1 MFKFNTQKFN
11 ILAVALAVLTIVYT
25 APTLSREFITNT
37 TQKQVSL
44 DYQKQVECLAKNIYY
59 EAASE
64 PYEGKLAVAQ
74 VTMNRVNS
82 GVFPKDIC
90 SVVYQKTTDQ
100 NLRTVCQF
108 SWTCMVKEMVHMHDR
123 YRWEESVLIA
133 KRALTVPIL
142 HDKIAETNALYYH
155 ATYVNP
161 GWNKNKVIT
170 KIGNHI
176 FYSRI

>member
-1 MFKFNTQKFN
+1 MKFNLPKINLVT
-11 ILAVALAVLTIVYT
+11 AALTAIAVLFTM
-25 APTLSREFITNT
+25 PTLSKEFISTAT
-37 TQKQVSL
+37 EKQVAAS
-44 DYQKQVECLAKNIYY
+44 YNKQVECLAKNIYY
-59 EAASE
+59 ESAGE
-64 PYEGKLAVAQ
+64 TYEGKLAVAQ
-74 VTMNRVNS
+74 VTLNRVKS
-82 GVFPKDIC
+82 GQFPSDIC
-90 SVVYQKTTDQ
+90 AVVYQKTTDA

-108 SWTCMVKEMVHMHDR
+108 SWTCMVKEMVHGQDR

-133 KRALTVPIL
+133 KRALTVPVL

-161 GWNKNKVIT
+161 GWNKNKVVT